1 MAPQTSLDT
10 SLDTW
15 PTLWRTY
22 ADTKDLVYFYE
33 SALELKF
40 LWTNFTDHDFVKWWC
55 AKVGDYERYLATAC
69 GGYEGAIRSGDC
81 LSAVRCWKMKRAVV
95 GLLPPCIC
103 VICLLISVTTQTKS
117 WMSLENSLG

>member
-40 LWTNFTDHDFVKWWC
+40 LWTNFADHDFVNGGVQRLEIMNATWQQR
-55 AKVGDYERYLATAC
+55 VGVMKGQFAPAPVFPP
-69 GGYEGAIRSGDC
+69 
-81 LSAVRCWKMKRAVV
+81 LSAGKLVV
-95 GLLPPCIC
+95 AFLGPCR
-103 VICLLISVTTQTKS
+103 
-117 WMSLENSLG
+117 